1 MSSSGCKGTIAR
13 SQGGFTLIELVVAMV
28 IITMAAT
35 TIVGMMSAVATRSAD
50 TMQQIQAGNI
60 ADAYMCEILSRPFAD
75 PNVDGEIA
83 RAAFD
88 DVDDYNNLPVAGPS
102 DRFGNA
108 IAGLNDYQVSV
119 LAAPTA
125 LNVNPVGL
133 SLPAAQ
139 ALLVTVTVTSPSG
152 FITILS
158 GYKTQHP

>member
-1 MSSSGCKGTIAR
+1 MNSSDCMSKDPRDQT
-13 SQGGFTLIELVVAMV
+13 GFTLIELVVALV
-28 IITMAAT
+28 IISMAAT
-35 TIVGMMSAVATRSAD
+35 TIVGMMSAVATRSSA

-60 ADAYMCEILSRPFAD
+60 ADAYLREILSRPFAD

-88 DVDDYNNLPVAGPS
+88 DVNDYHNLNDAGAS

-108 IAGLNDYQVSV
+108 IAGLNDYQIRV

-125 LNVNPVGL
+125 LNVNPAGQ

-152 FITILS
+152 FVTTLS